1 MLKDRKD
8 ELEKLNVLLPIC
20 RSERMRSCRGSKR
33 RAFEC
38 VLGIERCFN
47 WFEGGGYVRGL
58 CFRHRYFGTCNI
70 FLECLSLV
78 LFSFPFVDGSAS
90 GLGSPKAEAPG
101 LASELEPS
109 FSSLSDAATLLFVP
123 ASFDLNLGLVSFS
136 LKRSFPSLHP
146 LRCLSCTS
154 TSSDFN
160 EPDLNPAPATG
171 PDLDQQGGLV
181 RYRCG

>member
-1 MLKDRKD
+1 MA
-8 ELEKLNVLLPIC
+8 N
-20 RSERMRSCRGSKR
+20 CRGSYSKR
-33 RAFEC
+33 RSFEC
-38 VLGIERCFN
+38 VLGTVQCFDWFGGRGRVGFERLFRWC
-47 WFEGGGYVRGL
+47 GGG
-58 CFRHRYFGTCNI
+58 HRYFGTCNI

-101 LASELEPS
+101 LASGSELEPS

-136 LKRSFPSLHP
+136 LKVLPCLCSLLNP